1 MYEGKAPDGVPGEAL
16 RCFHMQIAE
25 GGIGMTTLDYCTT
38 EADGRINDQM
48 MYLHEGIKPQLSSS
62 VADLKAAQ
70 RNYELAQRTGVT
82 PEYAAARILKAIEKK
97 SIRIRV
103 GKDAVLLDWLKR
115 GFPIGVQKLL
125 RRVA

>member
-1 MYEGKAPDGVPGEAL
+1 MYEGKAPDGVPGEEL
-16 RCFHMQIAE
+16 RYFHMQITK
-25 GGIGMTTLDYCTT
+25 GGIGMTTLGDCTT

-82 PEYAAARILKAIEKK
+82 SEYVAARILKAIKKK

-103 GKDAVLLDWLKR
+103 GKDGVLLDWLKR
-115 GFPIGVQKLL
+115 WFPNGVQKLL
-125 RRVA
+125 RCAA